1 MATKQIACNLCG
13 RTFVC
18 NNGMWST
25 TCTCAKDQPE
35 LLLRAQK
42 LRDAIGR
49 AGFGVMETSGE
60 WSLHCTTEA
69 AQKAERVERDLIA
82 DHLNLQEAVRMA
94 IQFIR
99 NGIETGYITLPS
111 SPDPAHDTLP
121 TLESTLAKLRHK

>member
-13 RTFVC
+13 KSFVC

-69 AQKAERVERDLIA
+69 AKVAEQVENRLIA
-82 DHLNLQEAVRMA
+82 ENIELTRRLRTCHKMACTVDDCVLDGGPEHAEA
-94 IQFIR
+94 F
-99 NGIETGYITLPS
+99 
-111 SPDPAHDTLP
+111 
-121 TLESTLAKLRHK
+121 ES